1 MGTLVSGS
9 YSHTVTSASVIS
21 ATSTQYSDK
30 NVDGES
36 KTGTNE
42 ATIGSID
49 ETVDEDEF
57 PWTDWSVNK
66 KQLCLMISCLL
77 CKAVDYSLCFYGS
90 RVLPYCDIK
99 Q

>member
-1 MGTLVSGS
+1 MRTLASEF
-9 YSHTVTSASVIS
+9 YSHTVTSSSVIS
-21 ATSTQYSDK
+21 STSTQYSDK
-30 NVDGES
+30 NAYGES
-36 KTGTNE
+36 KIGTDD
-42 ATIGSID
+42 ATMGNTD